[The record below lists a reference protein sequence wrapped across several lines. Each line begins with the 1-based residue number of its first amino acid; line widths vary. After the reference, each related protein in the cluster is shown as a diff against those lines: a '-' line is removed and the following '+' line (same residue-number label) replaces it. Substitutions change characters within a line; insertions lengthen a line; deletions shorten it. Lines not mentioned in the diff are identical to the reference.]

1 VRSSRDIQIAAASD
15 AHFLMSLIADQTS
28 AEHHRA
34 PPVLGEA
41 FEPVLRWLV
50 FTGVSVFAAVL
61 LWRYGLL
68 RAMIVADRT
77 RISSIIAALYVAG
90 SAHCLGRAIAIS
102 REAQVAAALRA
113 APRDAAAWAASLPRR
128 LVADHVRDLCAK
140 ASLRGGRLDQ
150 TLLLRA
156 LAERLAAP
164 NKLGALAAD
173 TLLKLGLLGTI
184 IGFILMLGPVAGL
197 DGSDEASVKAAMGV
211 MSTGLAV
218 AMYTTLAGLI
228 GALLLK
234 AQYLLVEAATTKLF
248 WDVVRATET
257 KIVPALERPHV

>member
-1 VRSSRDIQIAAASD
+1 
-15 AHFLMSLIADQTS
+15 MSLIADQTS

-34 PPVLGEA
+34 PPVPDEA

-61 LWRYGLL
+61 LWRYGLM

-77 RISSIIAALYVAG
+77 RISSIIAALYVAASG
-90 SAHCLGRAIAIS
+90 HCLWRAFAIS
-102 REAQVAAALRA
+102 RESQVAAALQA
-113 APRDAAAWAASLPRR
+113 PPRDAAAWAANLPRR

-140 ASLRGGRLDQ
+140 ASGQAGGRLDQ

-197 DGSDEASVKAAMGV
+197 DGADPASVKAAMGV

-228 GALLLK
+228 GAILLK
-234 AQYLLVEAATTKLF
+234 AQYLLLEAATTKLF
-248 WDVVRATET
+248 WDVVRTTET
-257 KIVPALERPHV
+257 KIVPALERPDV

>member
-1 VRSSRDIQIAAASD
+1 
-15 AHFLMSLIADQTS
+15 MSLALDRQS
-28 AEHHRA
+28 PPRA
-34 PPVLGEA
+34 VSPPDEA

-61 LWRYGLL
+61 LWRYGVM
-68 RAMIVADRT
+68 RAMVAADRT
-77 RISSIIAALYVAG
+77 RISSIIAALYVAA
-90 SAHCLGRAIAIS
+90 SAHCLWRAIVIS
-102 REAQVAAALRA
+102 REAQAAAALQA
-113 APRDAAAWAASLPRR
+113 PPRDALAWAANLPRR
-128 LVADHVRDLCAK
+128 LVTDHVRNLCAK
-140 ASLRGGRLDQ
+140 ASQQGNRRLDQ

-197 DGSDEASVKAAMGV
+197 DGADPDSVKAAMGV

-234 AQYLLVEAATTKLF
+234 AQYLLIEAATTKLF
-248 WDVVRATET
+248 WDVVRKAET
-257 KIVPALERPHV
+257 KIVPAIERPHV